1 MTIPDD
7 TLEPTSTTQPPQAIP
22 PHRWRALVVRLH
34 FYAGVLVCPFLV
46 VAALTG
52 GAYALAPTL
61 EKFVYRDVLTVEAA
75 DRPLPQ
81 ADQVAA
87 AQSAHPGLAMTGL
100 RPPSAPDESTR
111 VYFADPELGE
121 DLLRAVF
128 VDPYTGRVLGD
139 ENTWLGYLPLSTW
152 LDGLHRHLN
161 LGEPGRIYSE
171 IAASWLW
178 VVALGGLYL
187 WLVKAAGDRRRG
199 RKGRI
204 LSVDRSVSG
213 RSRTLNWHGATGVW
227 LLAGLLFL
235 SATGI
240 TWSTYAGAH
249 VSDIRTAFNWQRPQL
264 NTHLLVDAHAGHGGH
279 AAGREGLD
287 PATVDYAAVLDA
299 ADAAGVRSPVELTL
313 PSEQGQGIT
322 VTEIDKPYRW
332 TTNSASVDPTAM
344 TVTGTIDYWRDYS
357 LIAKLADWGI
367 RAHMGFL
374 FGLLNQIV
382 LLGIAAGLLTVIVR
396 GYRMWWQRR
405 PTRGSRWAVG
415 RPPVR
420 GGMRRLSPLAIGV
433 VAVAAVA
440 VGWFLPL
447 LGLSLLGFL
456 VVDVVVGALKRR
468 KAGSDV

>member
-7 TLEPTSTTQPPQAIP
+7 TLEPTSTQPPQAIP
-22 PHRWRALVVRLH
+22 PQRWRALVVRLH
-34 FYAGVLVCPFLV
+34 FYAGVLVGPFLV

-61 EKFVYRDVLTVEAA
+61 EKFVYRDVLTVDAA
-75 DRPLPQ
+75 DRPLPL

-111 VYFADPELGE
+111 IYFADPELDE

-187 WLVKAAGDRRRG
+187 WFVKAAGDRRRG

-204 LSVDRSVSG
+204 LSVDRTVSG

-249 VSDIRTAFNWQRPQL
+249 VSDIRTVFNWQRPQL
-264 NTHLLVDAHAGHGGH
+264 NTNLLADAHAGHGDP
-279 AAGREGLD
+279 AAGPSGVESVAL
-287 PATVDYAAVLDA
+287 DYAAVLDT

-332 TTNSASVDPTAM
+332 TTNSASVDPTDL
-344 TVTGTIDYWRDYS
+344 TVMSTIDYWRDYS

-374 FGLLNQIV
+374 FGLLNQLI

-433 VAVAAVA
+433 VAVTTVV

-456 VVDVVVGALKRR
+456 VIDAVTGALKRR

>member
-22 PHRWRALVVRLH
+22 PHRWRALFVRLH
-34 FYAGVLVCPFLV
+34 FYAGVLVGPFLV

-75 DRPLPQ
+75 DRPLPL

-87 AQSAHPGLAMTGL
+87 AQLAHPGLAMTGL
-100 RPPSAPDESTR
+100 RPPSAPAESTR

-199 RKGRI
+199 RSGRI

-264 NTHLLVDAHAGHGGH
+264 NTNLLADAHAGHGGH
-279 AAGREGLD
+279 AAGHEGAD

-299 ADAAGVRSPVELTL
+299 ADAAGVRRPVELTL
-313 PSEQGQGIT
+313 PSEQGQGII
-322 VTEIDKPYRW
+322 VTELDKPYRW

-357 LIAKLADWGI
+357 LIARLADWGI

-374 FGLLNQIV
+374 FGLLNQLA
-382 LLGIAAGLLTVIVR
+382 LLGIAVGLLTVIVR

-420 GGMRRLSPLAIGV
+420 GGMRRLSPIAIGG
-433 VAVAAVA
+433 VAVTAVA

-456 VVDVVVGALKRR
+456 VIDVVVGALKSR
-468 KAGSDV
+468 KTGSDV